1 MMGYSFVDVIGS
13 FGIIGKFRMTL
24 DILQALRIMIR
35 NLEFRSSVTVAATQ
49 VITSMK
55 TAVMRNGMI
64 SFVKKLKQGQSIGDA
79 ALFSSLPIEF
89 SMELAG
95 AEKTKFF
102 TERLK
107 NYATIVEA
115 ELKPMG
121 EKVKFIVSLTVV
133 TTVATV
139 IGSLFIAV
147 YLPVIKAT
155 LSLAA

>member
-64 SFVKKLKQGQSIGDA
+64 SL
-79 ALFSSLPIEF
+79 
-89 SMELAG
+89 
-95 AEKTKFF
+95 
-102 TERLK
+102 LK
-107 NYATIVEA
+107 N
-115 ELKPMG
+115 
-121 EKVKFIVSLTVV
+121 
-133 TTVATV
+133 
-139 IGSLFIAV
+139 
-147 YLPVIKAT
+147 
-155 LSLAA
+155 